1 MAEVHEYE
9 MSLKPIL
16 AWAMKKEISPIVNFL
31 SVIRVKLFQLCLSRL
46 RGRNLKNR
54 TLAFN

>member
-16 AWAMKKEISPIVNFL
+16 AWAMKEEISPIVNFL
-31 SVIRVKLFQLCLSRL
+31 SVIRVKLFQLATLL
-46 RGRNLKNR
+46 LK
-54 TLAFN
+54 AG